1 MNAIAESNN
10 GRVVKG
16 RTGVLFVISAPSGA
30 GKTTLCRALLEHFPD
45 IEYSISFTTRQPRK
59 GEKNGLDY
67 HFVDKGKFRA
77 KLKKGCW
84 AEWAEVHGHYYGTSA
99 DLLDRSRAAGDDV
112 LLDIDVQGAIQILER
127 YPDAVTIFI
136 MPPSMTVLEERL
148 RKRGTDSRT
157 IIATRLRN
165 AQAEIAQKDIYRH
178 VIVNDNL
185 QQAIAELI
193 QIVNSY
199 RTQQA

>member
-1 MNAIAESNN
+1 MNTTAEQTNS
-10 GRVVKG
+10 RIEKG

-30 GKTTLCRALLEHFPD
+30 GKTTLCRALLKHFPD

-59 GEKNGLDY
+59 GEKNGRDY
-67 HFVDKGKFRA
+67 HFVDQGTFRA
-77 KLKKGCW
+77 KLERGCW
-84 AEWAEVHGHYYGTSA
+84 AEWAEVHGHDYGTSA
-99 DLLDRSRAAGDDV
+99 DLLDRSQAAGVDV

-157 IIATRLRN
+157 TIAKRLRN
-165 AQAEIAQKDIYRH
+165 AQTEIVQKDIYRH
-178 VIVNDNL
+178 VIVNDDL

-193 QIVNSY
+193 RIVGAY
-199 RTQQA
+199 RSEG